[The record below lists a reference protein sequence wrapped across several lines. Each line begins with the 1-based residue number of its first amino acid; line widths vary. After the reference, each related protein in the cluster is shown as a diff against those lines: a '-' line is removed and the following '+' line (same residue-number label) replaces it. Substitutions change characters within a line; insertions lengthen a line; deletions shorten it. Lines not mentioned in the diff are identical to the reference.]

1 MKNKSFRKYLTD
13 VLIFTVAYFGNIWI
27 IDEVFNGVV
36 LEAVYALFPKSIA
49 LLISRF
55 RVLLAF
61 GVYLFAVGV
70 FTVIKLYRM
79 QKAVMLAAR
88 ALEERELLE
97 RNCPRELEEFRER
110 LAELQDAAE
119 TDRQARKLAEQ
130 QKNDLIVYLAHD
142 LKTPLTSVIG
152 YLSLL
157 AESPDLPADQRV
169 RYTGIA
175 LDKAYRL
182 EYLVN
187 EFFDT
192 TRLNLQSALAD
203 KETVDLTVLL
213 LQMGEEF
220 YPMMGEKGMTL
231 SASIDSDL
239 LTEGN
244 GDLLARVFENLLRNG
259 VSYGLPETEIL
270 CTACREGNTVAVT
283 LENAAEPLST
293 RQLERLFD
301 KFYRPDTAR
310 GASRGGA
317 GLGLAI
323 AKQILELH
331 GGTVE
336 AAYEGGKMR
345 FTVRL
350 PAKE

>member
-1 MKNKSFRKYLTD
+1 MKNKFFRNYLTE
-13 VLIFTVAYFGNIWI
+13 VLVFTVAYFGMIWI
-27 IDEVFNGVV
+27 LDEVLNG
-36 LEAVYALFPKSIA
+36 LILDAVYAVFPKLTA
-49 LLISRF
+49 DLISRF
-55 RVLLAF
+55 RVFLAF
-61 GVYLFAVGV
+61 GIYLFVVVV
-70 FTVIKLYRM
+70 FTAVKLFRL
-79 QKAVMLAAR
+79 QKVVALAEE
-88 ALEERELLE
+88 ALEDEGILE
-97 RNCPRELEEFRER
+97 QKCPRELLGFREK
-110 LAELQDAAE
+110 LHEVQAAAE
-119 TDRQARKLAEQ
+119 AERQARRLAEQ

-157 AESPDLPADQRV
+157 AESPDLPAEQRV

-187 EFFDT
+187 EFFDA
-192 TRLNLQSALAD
+192 TRLNLQSASAD